1 MRFLKAIRVEQWL
14 KNLTIF
20 FPVILANKYEMTI
33 LGSLILVFFGF
44 SLVVSS
50 TYIVNDIIDLDSDR
64 NHPLKKFRPIAS
76 GYLDISTWKII
87 SLILCIT
94 GKSILFFTNN
104 ITVIFSSIY
113 IFTTIF
119 YSKKLKFTKYL
130 DIFSISILFL
140 LRILIGS
147 IPFKIP
153 ISYYLFIF
161 IFFMSGSIISSKK
174 YSILS
179 NKHIANSKIKIF
191 LQDNYSLTQLNFF
204 TYSGLVI
211 SNITYII
218 WVIVEKSFQ
227 IKSINFIFLVL
238 SIFFL
243 SIFQFI
249 FFKQTKNSKSE
260 DILFLLKNNFLFLIS
275 ISFFV
280 TSSLLGLLW

>member
-1 MRFLKAIRVEQWL
+1 MIFLNK
-14 KNLTIF
+14 KNETNDDLI
-20 FPVILANKYEMTI
+20 KYA
-33 LGSLILVFFGF
+33 LYFL
-44 SLVVSS
+44 
-50 TYIVNDIIDLDSDR
+50 
-64 NHPLKKFRPIAS
+64 
-76 GYLDISTWKII
+76 
-87 SLILCIT
+87 
-94 GKSILFFTNN
+94 
-104 ITVIFSSIY
+104 
-113 IFTTIF
+113 
-119 YSKKLKFTKYL
+119 
-130 DIFSISILFL
+130 LFL
-140 LRILIGS
+140 LISLLTGPLLPEIGV
-147 IPFKIP
+147 
-153 ISYYLFIF
+153 IF

-191 LQDNYSLTQLNFF
+191 LQDNYSLTKLNFF
-204 TYSGLVI
+204 TYSGLVV

-227 IKSINFIFLVL
+227 IKLINLMFLVL

-280 TSSLLGLLW
+280 ASSLLGLLW